1 MLKYS
6 SNESKNSSHFFI
18 NTNAESIYV
27 LSFTGIDEEEMSFND
42 DFLQENVVEMK
53 IVRVTDQRETFCTA
67 LSVTIKSIFDKLLYK
82 YDDLIIYLS
91 VPHNSCKEK
100 LIYKYIIEDTNDEF
114 FVYSVT
120 VDGYTMFFF
129 FNEHKTSSGKCLN
142 SIAHFFKTEYDID
155 LKMVS
160 E

>member
-6 SNESKNSSHFFI
+6 SNESKKSSHFFI
-18 NTNAESIYV
+18 NTNSESIHV
-27 LSFTGIDEEEMSFND
+27 LSFKSVEEEIMSFND
-42 DFLQENVVEMK
+42 DFLQENVVEMQ

-91 VPHNSCKEK
+91 VPHNSCKEN
-100 LIYKYIIEDTNDEF
+100 LIYKYIVEDTNDEF
-114 FVYSVT
+114 FVYNVT

-129 FNEHKTSSGKCLN
+129 FNEHKTSSVNCLN

-155 LKMVS
+155 LKMLL
-160 E
+160 